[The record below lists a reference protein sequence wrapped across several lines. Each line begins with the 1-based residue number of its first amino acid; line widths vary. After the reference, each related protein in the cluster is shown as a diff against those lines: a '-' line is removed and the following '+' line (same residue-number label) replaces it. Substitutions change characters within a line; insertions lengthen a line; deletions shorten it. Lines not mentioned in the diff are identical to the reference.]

1 MIPAWRHGYGIDTF
15 SQRVDKSGL
24 FGHIPARCRRPST
37 CSRDVSKWC
46 GHFEWRLCRRLKPD
60 FPLWRIRWQR
70 RRVQDLHEILKDVD
84 DGCFV
89 RVEPAGELFLQ
100 CFELF
105 RQLARAKQRLAH
117 FYESTDDKHV
127 DSRSPDRSVAS
138 PCDQCSPSNG
148 VPARRIHLDRARA
161 AKNIRRL

>member
-1 MIPAWRHGYGIDTF
+1 
-15 SQRVDKSGL
+15 
-24 FGHIPARCRRPST
+24 
-37 CSRDVSKWC
+37 
-46 GHFEWRLCRRLKPD
+46 
-60 FPLWRIRWQR
+60 
-70 RRVQDLHEILKDVD
+70 LKDVD

-117 FYESTDDKHV
+117 FYESTDDKH
-127 DSRSPDRSVAS
+127 A
-138 PCDQCSPSNG
+138 
-148 VPARRIHLDRARA
+148 HLDRARA